1 MTGRQLRIGDDDRDN
16 LVACLAEH
24 YSEGRLTLEEFEA
37 RMAAALTSVTRGDLE
52 VLTVDLAAPLP
63 DRRLGERVAAV
74 AGAAVLATV
83 LLVWGVAQEQ
93 GPPASE
99 VVCGPHVD
107 VSCYWPAGVE
117 PVDY

>member
-1 MTGRQLRIGDDDRDN
+1 M
-16 LVACLAEH
+16 
-24 YSEGRLTLEEFEA
+24 
-37 RMAAALTSVTRGDLE
+37 TSVTRADLE
-52 VLTVDLAAPLP
+52 VLTADLNTPPA

-93 GPPASE
+93 GPPAPE
-99 VVCGPHVD
+99 VVCGPNVNAD
-107 VSCYWPAGVE
+107 CYWPAGVE